1 MDFAIDTNRLFVIKA
16 KIVPVSTI
24 ILFGVR
30 HQRRYFHSNVSD
42 IKGKPKVVKDKRV
55 YKSICNGRY
64 SILKILGEGAMGR
77 VYLAVDEV
85 SGKEVALKMVPKAVS
100 DRRERLDELRDN
112 YNRVESLHHPNIA
125 AVKHL
130 VKIPEL
136 GEYALMMEYVP
147 GPTLLQFRKAQLG
160 GASR

>member
-64 SILKILGEGAMGR
+64 SILKILDEGAMGAT
-77 VYLAVDEV
+77 VYEMVSGQRPFEAMDLTVMKLAVENDEPK
-85 SGKEVALKMVPKAVS
+85 SLLDFFPENPDEKDDAKRLAIAKKRKIVAGIDAV
-100 DRRERLDELRDN
+100 
-112 YNRVESLHHPNIA
+112 V
-125 AVKHL
+125 
-130 VKIPEL
+130 
-136 GEYALMMEYVP
+136 
-147 GPTLLQFRKAQLG
+147 RKAMAKKKKTVFRQR
-160 GASR
+160 ASSPRR